1 MSSRS
6 VHRVGWLSCK
16 SYLFRME
23 VLYSGQLPPMEGIA
37 VVAAV
42 EGCNLA
48 AVAERN
54 PVEDIAAAVRIEVAE
69 HTAFAAVAAAAH
81 THRF

>member
-1 MSSRS
+1 
-6 VHRVGWLSCK
+6 
-16 SYLFRME
+16 ME

-42 EGCNLA
+42 EDSNLA

-54 PVEDIAAAVRIEVAE
+54 PVEDIAVAVRIEVAE
-69 HTAFAAVAAAAH
+69 HTAFAAAAH